1 VYSAVAAVAL
11 VLVPHGARAL
21 DLTGLSVNGGAP
33 VPAGSPAPVVCLAV
47 ATGTLFKDV
56 PTSASFSAAVAGSPA
71 GAFTPATS
79 AFTGPDASGT
89 YAASSSWTAPVT
101 PGVVTVT
108 CSGTGSRS
116 GTATRSVDVTVAA
129 PPAAAPQITA
139 FTGPPSS
146 AFTGT
151 TYEVSATADDPAATY
166 AWTATGGT
174 FTDPAAPTTRWIAP
188 ETQGTYSVTV
198 TVTGAG
204 GSTPRSASVSTAL
217 ALYQGALPAAL
228 RYPRRAAATPDGE
241 LLVVDDLGNLMLLTK
256 RGELRGSIPGL
267 GATSVTVGGG
277 AAFVATRSRGIVK
290 VDPLTGRQIGA
301 IRWASSSNITGMA
314 FDGARQLLWV
324 AAYEARRVIALK
336 MDGTQAREIVSADGR
351 ALRALGDVAL
361 DVARDTLWVA
371 EKDGST
377 GHLLHAFAAA
387 DGTWLRSMITP
398 GTGTG
403 QVVETGGIAI
413 DPAGRVFVSDAFG
426 GAVQVMTSAGT
437 FVATVGSKGDV
448 DGYLLQPRGLAFL
461 ANGDLAIANSWFNR
475 IARFGTGVALP
486 ACEGDADCDGLPDA
500 WEDANFGAAA
510 RNDPANAML
519 DSDGD
524 GLTNREELALGT
536 NPNAADTDGDGFSDR
551 AEVLAGSDPLNGGDH
566 LPAVVAGDLGQVPP
580 GVVRL
585 NATSSNTAA
594 CTPSWRQTTG
604 PKVTLRDADTF
615 SPSFVARAAGAYAFE
630 AVAVCAGTSSA
641 PAVSRVEVVNV
652 APLADAGRVL
662 VTSPGHTVTIN
673 AGFSSDPNGDTLA
686 FSWAQR
692 VGPATSVTSRG
703 AMLSVRPPRAGY
715 YEYALMARDRA
726 GATATRTVGVVV
738 VDDALPTAVVSNP
751 VVTAAV
757 GGSVTLDASASLP
770 ADAAFAWRLVEPEGG
785 VVATTPTASVAVP
798 AAGRYVYEVTAMKGG
813 VSSPPA
819 RVVVLAG
826 EGGALPSA
834 VASAPEV
841 AGVNAEVTL
850 DGSASGGGTGL
861 VHSWRQVSGPAA
873 GLAHADSPVATAVP
887 FAPGV
892 HVFELTVSDGT
903 GAVGAPATV
912 RIDVAS
918 AGQPLPVAN
927 VIAPASA
934 AVGELVILNGR
945 GSTSASR
952 FRWSQVAGPWVAL
965 DCASATPTF
974 VAPAAGAYVFELV
987 VDDGRVRSAPATVAV
1002 DVQ

>member
-1 VYSAVAAVAL
+1 MALLLLPSAGQA
-11 VLVPHGARAL
+11 
-21 DLTGLSVNGGAP
+21 LSVAVPVIAPLNADGTVAGGSSGVTLTCSATLNTMIGEAFVSGTAEVTSGGTFVGGATTLPLTTSAATTLTLATATSGSLSVKCTFTAATSIGPSTKFQVASAAIKPPP
-33 VPAGSPAPVVCLAV
+33 VAAPVV
-47 ATGTLFKDV
+47 T
-56 PTSASFSAAVAGSPA
+56 SFS
-71 GAFTPATS
+71 
-79 AFTGPDASGT
+79 
-89 YAASSSWTAPVT
+89 
-101 PGVVTVT
+101 
-108 CSGTGSRS
+108 
-116 GTATRSVDVTVAA
+116 
-129 PPAAAPQITA
+129 
-139 FTGPPSS
+139 GPPSS
-146 AFTGT
+146 VLFGSSSP
-151 TYEVSATADDPAATY
+151 VSVTVSDSAATY
-166 AWTATGGT
+166 SWTATGGT
-174 FTDPAAPTTRWIAP
+174 FANPTAASTEWTAPAA
-188 ETQGTYSVTV
+188 QGSYTLTV
-198 TVTGAG
+198 TATNAG
-204 GSTPRSASVSTAL
+204 GSVTASAVTTTAL
-217 ALYQGALPAAL
+217 ALYRGALPAAM
-228 RYPRRAAATPDGE
+228 RYPRRVAATAEGE
-241 LLVVDDLGNLMLLTK
+241 LLAVDDLGNVLMLTK
-256 RGELRGSIPGL
+256 RGELRGSLPGL
-267 GATSVTVGGG
+267 RATAVTAGGG
-277 AAFVATRSRGIVK
+277 AAFAAISSRGILK
-290 VDPLTGRQIGA
+290 FDPATGRQLGFIPW
-301 IRWASSSNITGMA
+301 RASSSVSGLA
-314 FDGARQLLWV
+314 YDGARQLLWASV
-324 AAYEARRVIALK
+324 FELRRVIAFR
-336 MDGTQAREIVSADGR
+336 MDGSRAMEITTAEGR
-351 ALRALGDVAL
+351 ALRSPADVAL
-361 DVARDTLWVA
+361 DVANDTLWVA
-371 EKDGST
+371 EKDGLT
-377 GHLLHAFAAA
+377 GNRLHAYSAAT
-387 DGTWLRSMITP
+387 GTWLRSMVTA
-398 GTGTG
+398 GTAAG
-403 QVVETGGIAI
+403 QAVDIGGMTL
-413 DPAGRVFVSDAFG
+413 DGAGRVYVSDAFG
-426 GAVQVMTSAGT
+426 GTVQVMTSAGA

-448 DGYLLQPRGLAFL
+448 DGYLLQPRGIAFL
-461 ANGDLAIANSWFNR
+461 ANGDLAIANSYFNR
-475 IARFGTGVALP
+475 LDRFGAGAALP

-510 RNDPANAML
+510 RSDPSNAML

-524 GLTNREELALGT
+524 GLTNREEFALGT

-551 AEVLAGSDPLNGGDH
+551 AEVLAGTDPLNGGDH

-580 GVVRL
+580 GIVHL
-585 NATSSNTAA
+585 NATSSNTAS

-615 SPSFVARAAGAYAFE
+615 TPSFVARAAGAYAFE
-630 AVAVCAGTSSA
+630 AVAVCAGASSA

-673 AGFSSDPNGDTLA
+673 AGFSSDSNGDTLA
-686 FSWAQR
+686 FSWTQR

-715 YEYALMARDRA
+715 YEYALTARDRA

-751 VVTAAV
+751 VITATV

-770 ADAAFAWRLVEPEGG
+770 ADAAFAWRLVEPVGG
-785 VVATTPTASVAVP
+785 VVATTPTASVVVP

-813 VSSPPA
+813 VTSPPA

-850 DGSASGGGTGL
+850 DGSASVGGTGL
-861 VHSWRQVSGPAA
+861 VYAWRQISGPAA
-873 GLAHADSPVATAVP
+873 GLAHADSAVATAVP

-892 HVFELTVSDGT
+892 HVFELTVSDGS

-912 RIDVAS
+912 RVDVAS
-918 AGQPLPVAN
+918 AGQPLPVAS

-934 AVGELVILNGR
+934 TVGELVVLNGR

-987 VDDGRVRSAPATVAV
+987 VDDGRVRSAPATVSV